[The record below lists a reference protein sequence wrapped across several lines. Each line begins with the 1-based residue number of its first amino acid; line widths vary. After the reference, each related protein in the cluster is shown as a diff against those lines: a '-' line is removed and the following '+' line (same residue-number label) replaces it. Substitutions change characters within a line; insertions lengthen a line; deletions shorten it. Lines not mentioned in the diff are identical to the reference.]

1 MVVAAAML
9 LLVAAGIG
17 YAVVQGTSKTP
28 SASRPDGGGSVVT
41 TDGKRAGAAQVPEVL
56 WSADMEDGSLR
67 AWYAPET
74 SAVGDFGGGE
84 FTSGGGETSASDEQ
98 AHSGTWS
105 AKLTLATELGGAR
118 LFRWREFRAE
128 RDLTQRVW
136 MFIPEA
142 YRLTGAA
149 SDGRFWDITQLKSQ
163 TENLDRNDPIWF
175 VNLTNE
181 DGELVPQLVWWSR
194 TLEGPH
200 RDQSGFRRYTNEEA
214 RVPVGKWFE
223 LTTRVRQS
231 NEFDGIVEVSVN
243 GEKIFSVDDV
253 RTAYRSCTYDDW
265 CTDQHWSVNNYSD
278 GLSPAP
284 AEIFVDDAVIERATG

>member
-1 MVVAAAML
+1 MVVAAALL

-28 SASRPDGGGSVVT
+28 GASRPDGAGPVAT
-41 TDGKRAGAAQVPEVL
+41 TDGTRADAAQIPEVL
-56 WSADMEDGSLR
+56 WNADMEDGSLR
-67 AWYAPET
+67 AWYSPET

-84 FTSGGGETSASDEQ
+84 YTSGGGVSSASDEQ

-105 AKLTLATELGGAR
+105 AKLTLPTGAGGAR

-142 YRLTGAA
+142 YRLTGDA
-149 SDGRFWDITQLKSQ
+149 SDGRFWNIAQLKSR
-163 TENLDRNDPIWF
+163 TENLYRNDPIWF

-181 DGELVPQLVWWSR
+181 DGDLVPQLVWWPR

-200 RDQSGFRRYTNEEA
+200 ADQSGFRRYTNDEA
-214 RVPVGKWFE
+214 RVPVGRWFE

-231 NEFDGIVEVSVN
+231 NEFDGLVEVSID
-243 GEKIFSVDDV
+243 GEKIFSVEDV
-253 RTAYRSCTYDDW
+253 RTAYRSCTYDAW
-265 CTDQHWSVNNYSD
+265 CTDQHWAVNNYSD

-284 AEIFVDDAVIERATG
+284 AEMFVDDAVIERASG